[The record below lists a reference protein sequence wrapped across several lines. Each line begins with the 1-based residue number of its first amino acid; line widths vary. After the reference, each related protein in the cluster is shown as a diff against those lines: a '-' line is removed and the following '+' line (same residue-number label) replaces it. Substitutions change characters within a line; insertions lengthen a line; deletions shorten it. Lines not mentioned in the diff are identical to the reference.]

1 MVTTYQMKSLST
13 LELMLEE
20 LQQEDEETNDLP
32 PPLPVRPV
40 IKARLPKGR
49 RKLTPFGKEKR
60 NLKDI
65 RAQKMHL
72 LINGRDGAEL
82 SRVLQIQRCFRGY
95 QARQYYH
102 ELKTGA
108 VALQS
113 FVRGE
118 IERKYFQ
125 GLTRRLAA
133 IIFIQ
138 KHIKKHHHK
147 RTERQQT
154 AAICLQSGKIVECL
168 IQNFEDSPQLFSMHS
183 AVIRGWLTRKK
194 SNLSG
199 DEKRSCVQNIREKN
213 DLDNKEPETKVPR
226 SVLLDLQRHILKT
239 EAALERKKEENAA
252 LRLHIQHYEIKW
264 NQYESKMKAMEKM
277 WQDQLTSIQISLAAE
292 REKKG
297 DEKTKGKLRLLILQ
311 DQDENVH
318 NGFPRTI
325 SLRTSALNHPGEQP
339 SGRSNP
345 KNKCNNHH
353 VMDMVNHYQNFVVH
367 DQCNSGE
374 EGSVL
379 RPNDELQKLKIRF
392 EAWKKDCKNK
402 LREAKATMKQL
413 GHSERGKGSKI
424 WCGR

>member
-65 RAQKMHL
+65 KAQENAFVDQWSTSEERDSAAMTDKICLMVDQ
-72 LINGRDGAEL
+72 RDGAEL

-118 IERKYFQ
+118 IERKYYQ

-147 RTERQQT
+147 RTERQRT
-154 AAICLQSGKIVECL
+154 AAICLQS
-168 IQNFEDSPQLFSMHS
+168 
-183 AVIRGWLTRKK
+183 VIRGWLTRKK

-199 DEKRSCVQNIREKN
+199 DAKRSREKN

-292 REKKG
+292 REKHG

-318 NGFPRTI
+318 NRFPRTT
-325 SLRTSALNHPGEQP
+325 SLRTSALNHPDEVHDTQPQP

-345 KNKCNNHH
+345 NNKCVNHH

-374 EGSVL
+374 EGSAL

-392 EAWKKDCKNK
+392 EAWKKDYKNK

>member
-1 MVTTYQMKSLST
+1 MVTTYQMKNLST

-49 RKLTPFGKEKR
+49 RKLAFGKEKS
-60 NLKDI
+60 NLEDI
-65 RAQKMHL
+65 RVQENVFVDQWSTSAAE
-72 LINGRDGAEL
+72 RDSVAMTDKREGAEL
-82 SRVLQIQRCFRGY
+82 SGVLQIQRCFRGY

-118 IERKYFQ
+118 ITRKCYQ
-125 GLTRRLAA
+125 DLTRRLTAV
-133 IIFIQ
+133 IIIQ
-138 KHIKKHHHK
+138 KHIKKYLHK
-147 RTERQQT
+147 RTERQRT
-154 AAICLQSGKIVECL
+154 AALCLQS
-168 IQNFEDSPQLFSMHS
+168 
-183 AVIRGWLTRKK
+183 VIRGCLTRKQF
-194 SNLSG
+194 NLSG
-199 DEKRSCVQNIREKN
+199 DGKRSCVQNIREKN

-292 REKKG
+292 REKHG

-318 NGFPRTI
+318 NGFP
-325 SLRTSALNHPGEQP
+325 SALNHPDEVHDTQPQP
-339 SGRSNP
+339 SGRLNP

-367 DQCNSGE
+367 DQCNTGE
-374 EGSVL
+374 EASAL

-392 EAWKKDCKNK
+392 EAWKKDYKNK

>member
-1 MVTTYQMKSLST
+1 MVTTYQMKNLST

-32 PPLPVRPV
+32 PPLPFRPV

-49 RKLTPFGKEKR
+49 RKLTFGKEKS
-60 NLKDI
+60 NLEDI
-65 RAQKMHL
+65 RVQENVFVDQWGTSAAE
-72 LINGRDGAEL
+72 RDSVAMTDKREGAEL
-82 SRVLQIQRCFRGY
+82 SGVLQIQRCFRGY

-118 IERKYFQ
+118 ITRKCYQ
-125 GLTRRLAA
+125 DLTRRLTAV
-133 IIFIQ
+133 IIIQ
-138 KHIKKHHHK
+138 KHIKKYLHK
-147 RTERQQT
+147 RTERQRT
-154 AAICLQSGKIVECL
+154 AALCLQS
-168 IQNFEDSPQLFSMHS
+168 
-183 AVIRGWLTRKK
+183 VIRGWLTRKQF
-194 SNLSG
+194 NLSG
-199 DEKRSCVQNIREKN
+199 DGKRSCVQNIREKN

-292 REKKG
+292 REKHG

-318 NGFPRTI
+318 SGFP
-325 SLRTSALNHPGEQP
+325 SALNHPDEVHDTQPQP
-339 SGRSNP
+339 SGRLNP
-345 KNKCNNHH
+345 KSKCNNHH

-367 DQCNSGE
+367 DQCNTGE
-374 EGSVL
+374 EASAL

-392 EAWKKDCKNK
+392 EAWKKDYKNK

>member
-1 MVTTYQMKSLST
+1 MVTTYQMKNLST

-32 PPLPVRPV
+32 PPLPFRPV

-49 RKLTPFGKEKR
+49 RKLTFGKEKS
-60 NLKDI
+60 NLEDI
-65 RAQKMHL
+65 RVQENVFVDQWGTSAAE
-72 LINGRDGAEL
+72 RDSVAMTDKICLMVDQREGAEL
-82 SRVLQIQRCFRGY
+82 SGVLQIQRCFRGY

-118 IERKYFQ
+118 ITRKCYQ
-125 GLTRRLAA
+125 DLTRRLTAV
-133 IIFIQ
+133 IIIQ
-138 KHIKKHHHK
+138 KHIKKYLHK
-147 RTERQQT
+147 RTERQRT
-154 AAICLQSGKIVECL
+154 AALCLQS
-168 IQNFEDSPQLFSMHS
+168 
-183 AVIRGWLTRKK
+183 VIRGWLTRKQF
-194 SNLSG
+194 NLSG
-199 DEKRSCVQNIREKN
+199 DGKRSCVQNIREKN

-292 REKKG
+292 REKHG

-318 NGFPRTI
+318 SGFP
-325 SLRTSALNHPGEQP
+325 SALNHPDEVHDTQPQP
-339 SGRSNP
+339 SGRLNP
-345 KNKCNNHH
+345 KSKCNNHH

-367 DQCNSGE
+367 DQCNTGE
-374 EGSVL
+374 EASAL

-392 EAWKKDCKNK
+392 EAWKKDYKNK